1 MNNRL
6 LFKTLVFI
14 PVYIFHLI
22 LLLYWIVSIYGVL
35 KPSPIIVFGSIIA
48 IFTTNIISNQ
58 VLNMLNHISK
68 KYKSINF
75 KEIKT
80 WKKRFALELLIL
92 ILTSATISMF
102 LLSKDAYS
110 RFKSDRQESIILKI
124 QDLQNNAYNNRFT
137 FLNNT
142 YNDFESYE
150 SFKSHVKLD
159 KDTSYRTRLYRLLNK
174 QGYFKEEYIDFN
186 TFMLRFKECNID
198 SIDSQIESL
207 QSEQDNTREV
217 ENYIDLFSIM
227 IVILI
232 YPLRFLYFVVK
243 WAFKTLDED

>member
-22 LLLYWIVSIYGVL
+22 LLLYWIVSIHGVL

-48 IFTTNIISNQ
+48 IITTNIISNQ

-102 LLSKDAYS
+102 LISKDAYS
-110 RFKSDRQESIILKI
+110 RFKRDRQESIILKI
-124 QDLQNNAYNNRFT
+124 QDLQNNTYNHRFT

-150 SFKSHVKLD
+150 SFKSHIKLD
-159 KDTSYRTRLYRLLNK
+159 KDTSYRTRLYRLLNE
-174 QGYFKEEYIDFN
+174 QGYFKEEYVDFN

-217 ENYIDLFSIM
+217 ENYIDLFSIL